1 MTGGAGFIGSHIV
14 ERLIEVGHEVSVIDN
29 LRTGKLSN
37 LDLKNV
43 SFYNCDV
50 VNKVAVFNTINNIKP
65 DFIIHQ
71 AAQVSVAESIKDMV
85 NDQEINIAGSLNII
99 EAAKSANVKKIVF
112 ASSAAVYGNPKFLP
126 ISCEH
131 PINPTSPYGVSK
143 YTVEQYLKVS
153 KKLYGL
159 DYTILRYS
167 NVYGPRQDS
176 KGEGGVV
183 AIFSDKLANQESP
196 FIFGDG
202 MQTRDFIFVEDVAK
216 ANVAALTAPSGVYN
230 VSSGHNVTVNHLYEM
245 IVTSLGKTVEPI
257 YKEEREGDIRHS
269 VLDNTITQKKLN
281 WKPQYLLE
289 DGLNLT
295 LRFYMENLANI

>member
-112 ASSAAVYGNPKFLP
+112 ASSAAVYGNSYLFLVNTQL
-126 ISCEH
+126 IQHH
-131 PINPTSPYGVSK
+131 P
-143 YTVEQYLKVS
+143 
-153 KKLYGL
+153 
-159 DYTILRYS
+159 
-167 NVYGPRQDS
+167 
-176 KGEGGVV
+176 
-183 AIFSDKLANQESP
+183 
-196 FIFGDG
+196 
-202 MQTRDFIFVEDVAK
+202 
-216 ANVAALTAPSGVYN
+216 
-230 VSSGHNVTVNHLYEM
+230 
-245 IVTSLGKTVEPI
+245 
-257 YKEEREGDIRHS
+257 
-269 VLDNTITQKKLN
+269 
-281 WKPQYLLE
+281 
-289 DGLNLT
+289 
-295 LRFYMENLANI
+295 MEFQNIQ